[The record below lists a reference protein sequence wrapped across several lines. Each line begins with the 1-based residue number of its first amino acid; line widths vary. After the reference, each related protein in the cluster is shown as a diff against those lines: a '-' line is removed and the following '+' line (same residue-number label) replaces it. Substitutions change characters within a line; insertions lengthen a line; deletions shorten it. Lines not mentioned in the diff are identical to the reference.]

1 MKFIAVDF
9 SQRDISKESN
19 GFSQKSRHIILLHH
33 LAKAN
38 LPEFYLT
45 LAEANG
51 NEKFILFLNSL

>member
-38 LPEFYLT
+38 LPQFYLT
-45 LAEANG
+45 VG
-51 NEKFILFLNSL
+51 